1 MRGRIDRYSHQS
13 QRGIIR
19 GEDGSDYPFSQDQW
33 EAHGLPMPGMGVEFD
48 AQGPTATNIR
58 LLSGTMWS
66 WLSAGPGQ
74 RSRTIAGLLAIF
86 FGCVGAHKIY
96 MGKPAV
102 GILHLIL
109 LGAGVFFWVVPNV
122 ILWDSP
128 GAAFLICL
136 LGWVAMFGI
145 YFAGRRYVFG
155 HSTQAILMPL
165 RFLRWPF
172 YLFRWPRKLMRNNQG
187 GTGMAFI
194 LDMLG
199 IALFVSLAILIA
211 FLFYLLIMHIGFFMI
226 ASSVGIGVAE
236 GMVYVRKTDAEFD
249 NVYFEGG
256 RSWF

>member
-48 AQGPTATNIR
+48 AQGPTAINIR

-74 RSRTIAGLLAIF
+74 RSRTIAGLLAIL
-86 FGCVGAHKIY
+86 FGSVGAHKVY

-109 LGAGVFFWVVPNV
+109 MGAGVFFWVVPNV

-145 YFAGRRYVFG
+145 YFAGRTVCVR
-155 HSTQAILMPL
+155 PL
-165 RFLRWPF
+165 YAGDF
-172 YLFRWPRKLMRNNQG
+172 
-187 GTGMAFI
+187 
-194 LDMLG
+194 D
-199 IALFVSLAILIA
+199 ALAVPPVAVLPVSLAAQAHAKQPGRDRYGL
-211 FLFYLLIMHIGFFMI
+211 HIGYAGHRALRLFGDPDCVFVLPSDHAHRFFHDCL
-226 ASSVGIGVAE
+226 
-236 GMVYVRKTDAEFD
+236 VR
-249 NVYFEGG
+249 
-256 RSWF
+256 RHRCR